1 MENKIIT
8 CVPPTLLQRNQW
20 GLYTHIDYFFKEEDG
35 TIDWRKMIPKE
46 FLIPNKSKTKETDIT
61 KLNEDELIILLGG
74 IKYLAQLR
82 GFSNVSYE
90 VINASEEY
98 ASTRCRI
105 TWIPNYETLGETII
119 FESLAGA
126 SLNNVRDFARRYLI
140 EMAEN
145 RAFARAVRNFLK
157 INIVS
162 DKELGE
168 IDQSPT
174 DSTTVEEK
182 ITDTRSQ
189 AIISLEKL
197 MRNRKLVFDDI
208 KNKLV
213 LEAVQGADAF
223 LTVND
228 IPTSVLL
235 DLILRLKKKEK
246 K

>member
-1 MENKIIT
+1 METLPNCI
-8 CVPPTLLQRNQW
+8 PPIVIERNSW
-20 GLYTHIDYFFKEEDG
+20 GLYTHIDYYFNEHG
-35 TIDWRKMIPKE
+35 LIDWRKMIPKE
-46 FLIPNKSKTKETDIT
+46 FLIPNKQKTKETDIT
-61 KLNEDELIILLGG
+61 NLKEEELIILLGG

-82 GFSNVSYE
+82 GFSDVSYD
-90 VINASEEY
+90 VVNANEEY
-98 ASTRCRI
+98 ASTKCRI
-105 TWIPNYETLGETII
+105 TWLPNYETQNEKIT
-119 FESLAGA
+119 FEAIAGC

-145 RAFARAVRNFLK
+145 RAFARAVRSFLR

-174 DSTTVEEK
+174 DSTSVEEK
-182 ITDTRSQ
+182 IVDARSQ

-197 MRNRKLVFDDI
+197 MRSRKLVFDDI
-208 KNKLV
+208 KNKLL
-213 LEAVQGADAF
+213 LENVHGADAF
-223 LTVND
+223 LCVND